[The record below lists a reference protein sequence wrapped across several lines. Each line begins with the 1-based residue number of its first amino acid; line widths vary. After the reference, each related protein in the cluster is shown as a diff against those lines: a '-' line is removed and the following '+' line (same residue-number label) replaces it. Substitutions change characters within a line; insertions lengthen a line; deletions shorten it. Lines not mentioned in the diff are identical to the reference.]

1 MHRRFF
7 VLLAVT
13 ACSAVPALAEAPVAL
28 NGPACAAV
36 TLKDDR
42 GARITLQAP
51 LALHRDANRF
61 RLYGNRPLTLR
72 SHDRRADVYRES
84 FLELSTRAHL
94 TPRTSVF
101 DDVNKQVEWLKGVQ
115 PNLPWGSLPALP
127 KNDIGKALGDVGK
140 RAQALPGY
148 GNLAAVE
155 KSLGSIVGIE
165 VPESVQETLKLRALA
180 TDEAENRLKDLGR
193 ALKLEQAADPAMR
206 AGYNAAV
213 SDFRAVRR
221 DFWTAVAA
229 SLKRNQGQFAL
240 SAARQVI
247 LSPLGAWAMFG
258 YLGWRGVETIFNAEY
273 RGQLAICTA
282 TIGQSLNDA
291 AVLDPT
297 LQAHALYAQYAL
309 TYQLT
314 EALRDDG
321 LMALKPAG
329 GRTAGA
335 WEIELSSQLDELK
348 RALTP

>member
-1 MHRRFF
+1 MHQRLF
-7 VLLAVT
+7 VLLAAT
-13 ACSAVPALAEAPVAL
+13 LCCAGPALADAPAAV
-28 NGPACAAV
+28 NGPPCAAV

-42 GARITLQAP
+42 GARVTLQVP
-51 LALHRDANRF
+51 LAIHRDANRF

-72 SHDRRADVYRES
+72 SRDRRVDLYRES
-84 FLELSTRAHL
+84 LLELATRAHL

-127 KNDIGKALGDVGK
+127 KNDFGKALGELGK
-140 RAQALPGY
+140 RAQAIPGY

-180 TDEAENRLKDLGR
+180 TDEAEARLKELGR
-193 ALKLEQAADPAMR
+193 TLKLDQAADPALR
-206 AGYNAAV
+206 SGYNAAV

-221 DFWTAVAA
+221 DFWTAVA
-229 SLKRNQGQFAL
+229 SSIRRNRGQFAL

-282 TIGQSLNDA
+282 TIERPLSDA
-291 AVLDPT
+291 AGLDPA
-297 LQAHALYAQYAL
+297 QQPQALYARYAL
-309 TYQLT
+309 SYQLT

-321 LMALKPAG
+321 LMALKPGG

-335 WEIELSSQLDELK
+335 WNIELSSQLDDLK

>member
-1 MHRRFF
+1 MHRRLF
-7 VLLAVT
+7 VLLSIT
-13 ACSAVPALAEAPVAL
+13 ACWAGPALAEAPAAG
-28 NGPACAAV
+28 NGPACAPVA
-36 TLKDDR
+36 LKDDR
-42 GARITLQAP
+42 GARITLQVP
-51 LALHRDANRF
+51 LAIHRDANRF

-72 SHDRRADVYRES
+72 SRDRRTDLYREAL
-84 FLELSTRAHL
+84 LELATRAHL

-127 KNDIGKALGDVGK
+127 KNDIGKVLGELGK

-148 GNLAAVE
+148 GNLAAVQ

-180 TDEAENRLKDLGR
+180 TDEAESRLKELGR
-193 ALKLEQAADPAMR
+193 ALKLDQAGDPALR
-206 AGYNAAV
+206 AGYNAAL

-221 DFWTAVAA
+221 DFWTAVAT
-229 SLKRNQGQFAL
+229 SIKRNQGQFAL
-240 SAARQVI
+240 GAARQVV

-282 TIGQSLNDA
+282 TVERVLTETA
-291 AVLDPT
+291 ELDPT
-297 LQAHALYAQYAL
+297 QQPQAVYARYAL
-309 TYQLT
+309 SYQLT

>member
-7 VLLAVT
+7 VLLALT
-13 ACSAVPALAEAPVAL
+13 ASSSVPAFADAPTAV

-36 TLKDDR
+36 SLKDDR
-42 GARITLQAP
+42 GAVVTLQVP
-51 LALHRDANRF
+51 LAIHRDANRF

-72 SHDRRADVYRES
+72 SRDRRTDLYRES
-84 FLELSTRAHL
+84 FLELATRAHL

-127 KNDIGKALGDVGK
+127 KNDFGKALGELGK

-165 VPESVQETLKLRALA
+165 VPESVQQTLKLRALA
-180 TDEAENRLKDLGR
+180 TDEAENRLQELGR
-193 ALKLEQAADPAMR
+193 ALKLEQAADPALR
-206 AGYNAAV
+206 AGYNAAL

-221 DFWTAVAA
+221 DFWTAVA
-229 SLKRNQGQFAL
+229 SSIKRNQGQFAL

-282 TIGQSLNDA
+282 TVERRLSDNA
-291 AVLDPT
+291 ALDSAQQT
-297 LQAHALYAQYAL
+297 QALYARYAL
-309 TYQLT
+309 AYQLT
-314 EALRDDG
+314 EALREDG